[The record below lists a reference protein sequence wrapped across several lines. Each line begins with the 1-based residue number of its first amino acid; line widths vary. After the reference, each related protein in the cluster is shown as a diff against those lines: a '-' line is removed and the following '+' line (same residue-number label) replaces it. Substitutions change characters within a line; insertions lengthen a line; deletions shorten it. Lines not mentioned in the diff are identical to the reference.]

1 MIPPIGKAGLKTGC
15 PSKILQ
21 ITGRHLM
28 RAKGRQ
34 LLGVDTDASLGSAC
48 RCIGFSPIADD
59 ILLAGDLP
67 EMGLKRRIIV
77 SRR

>member
-1 MIPPIGKAGLKTGC
+1 
-15 PSKILQ
+15 
-21 ITGRHLM
+21 M